1 MAAKSP
7 ATKIKVRNMIAKWA
21 SVIGLGVISCLTIA
35 VQAAEIKTSAIQA
48 HITDFESGKI
58 LFSKNADEPMKPA
71 SMAKIM
77 TVFVAFQRI
86 ADGSLKMTDEMT
98 VSKKAWR
105 KGGSRSFVEVGSKVS
120 VHDLLH
126 GIIIQSGNDAAIVIA
141 EGISGTEEAFADE
154 MNFWAQKIGMT
165 NTNFR
170 NATGWPDPEL
180 TTTAADMSL
189 LATEMLRR
197 FPADKYPDLYP
208 IFGKRDFTY
217 NKIKQ
222 PNRNPLVYGSVGA
235 DGLKTGHTEES
246 GYGLVGSAIRDNQR
260 VVMVLNGMNSMRER
274 ATESRRLMDLV
285 FREFKPYRFFDAGQP
300 VDTANVWLG
309 AMPKVDLVLDAPLK
323 MVLSYKERRD
333 MKLSVSWQDP
343 IPAPIKAGDQLGT
356 MTVELPGATRTL
368 ALRAGHDVAP
378 LGLFNRFGA
387 AIKYLIFGAPVSP
400 AAGQ

>member
-1 MAAKSP
+1 MVAKLAA
-7 ATKIKVRNMIAKWA
+7 
-21 SVIGLGVISCLTIA
+21 VIGLSFFSCLTIS

-48 HITDFESGKI
+48 HITDFESGRV

-77 TVFVAFQRI
+77 TVFIAFQRI
-86 ADGSLKMTDEMT
+86 ADGSLEMTDEMT

-126 GIIIQSGNDAAIVIA
+126 GIIIQSGNDAAIAIA

-170 NATGWPDPEL
+170 NATGWPDPDL
-180 TTTAADMSL
+180 TTSAADMSL
-189 LATEMLRR
+189 LAAEMLRR

-208 IFGKRDFTY
+208 IFGKLDFTY

-222 PNRNPLVYGSVGA
+222 PNRNPLIYGSVGA
-235 DGLKTGHTEES
+235 DGLKTGHTQES
-246 GYGLVGSAIRDNQR
+246 GYGLVGSAIRGNQR
-260 VVMVLNGMNSMRER
+260 VVMVLNGMNSIRER

-285 FREFKPYRFFDAGQP
+285 FREFKPYLFFEAGQP
-300 VDTANVWLG
+300 IDTANVWLG
-309 AMPKVDLVLDAPLK
+309 AKPKVDLVLDAPLK
-323 MVLSYKERRD
+323 MVLSHKERRE
-333 MKLSVSWQDP
+333 MKMSLSWQDP
-343 IPAPIKAGDQLGT
+343 IPAPIKAGDQLGK
-356 MTVELPGATRTL
+356 MTIELPYATRTL
-368 ALRAGHDVAP
+368 AIRAGQDVAP

-400 AAGQ
+400 AVGQ